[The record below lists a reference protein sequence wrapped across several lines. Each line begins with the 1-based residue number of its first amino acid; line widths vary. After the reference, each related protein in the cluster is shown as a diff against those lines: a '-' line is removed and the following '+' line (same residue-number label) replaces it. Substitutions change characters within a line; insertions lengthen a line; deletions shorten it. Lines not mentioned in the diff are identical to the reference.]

1 VILYG
6 LRCAHRRSENEID
19 PFVHVDALK
28 QEEKI
33 ERKHALYNTNPI
45 NETTAVF
52 EVGGVTHRKVPVL
65 ALPMTSAH
73 NNGHLPCPTI
83 HSLKLTTHSTAAATA
98 AAAALGASGLIV
110 RGLSLEAA
118 NTGHDA
124 QLLVRA
130 PEDQLP
136 RAEAEPAGEEAL
148 VERGGALVGDH
159 LLPAI

>member
-1 VILYG
+1 M
-6 LRCAHRRSENEID
+6 
-19 PFVHVDALK
+19 
-28 QEEKI
+28 
-33 ERKHALYNTNPI
+33 
-45 NETTAVF
+45 
-52 EVGGVTHRKVPVL
+52 L

-83 HSLKLTTHSTAAATA
+83 HSLKLTTHSTAAATAA

-136 RAEAEPAGEEAL
+136 GAQAEPAGEEAL